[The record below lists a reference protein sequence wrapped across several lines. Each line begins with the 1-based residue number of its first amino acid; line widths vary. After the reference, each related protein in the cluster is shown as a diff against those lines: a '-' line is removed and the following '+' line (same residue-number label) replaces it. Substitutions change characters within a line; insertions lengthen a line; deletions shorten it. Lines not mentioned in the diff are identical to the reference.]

1 MTDETRAT
9 RETRQKFLLE
19 YRGVS
24 KAFEQGREVVS
35 SFDLRIAH
43 GETVVFIGPSGC
55 GKTTTLRMTNRLE
68 ELSEGSILLGGV
80 DTATID
86 PTKLRRSMGYVI
98 QGIGLFPHMTIW
110 ENIATVPRL
119 KGSNRDELET
129 IVGSCLELMELD
141 YGEYAHKYPHE
152 LSGGQQQR
160 VGVARAL
167 AGNPEVILMDE
178 PFGAL
183 DPLVRESLQDELIR
197 IKEQLS
203 ATIIFVTHDIHEA
216 IKMGDRIV
224 IMKDGR
230 IVQVGDPLTLLANPA
245 NDFVR
250 DFVGS
255 KDVLAQFKYLK
266 VADINTHDRPPC
278 IAETDSFA
286 AARKKLDRRMRRYE
300 YTSMSDTDKSSLV
313 CVCSPEGSLLGCID
327 VSLPFSDD
335 TSADQCMKIFPDV
348 TESSTAYEALAA
360 MVANNITSVPVQG
373 DDGRPIGV
381 ISMTLLHDYL
391 WRAR

>member
-1 MTDETRAT
+1 MTANDARS
-9 RETRQKFLLE
+9 KFLLE
-19 YRGVS
+19 YRDVA
-24 KAFEQGREVVS
+24 KTFELGKDVVS
-35 SFDLRIAH
+35 DFNLRIGH

-68 ELSEGSILLGGV
+68 ELSSGNILFGGV

-119 KGSNRDELET
+119 KGANRDELEN
-129 IVGSCLELMELD
+129 IVDSCLELMELD
-141 YGEYAHKYPHE
+141 YKEYAHKYPHE

-183 DPLVRESLQDELIR
+183 DPIVRESLQDELIR
-197 IKEQLS
+197 IKDQLS

-230 IVQVGDPLTLLANPA
+230 IVQIGDPLTLLANPA

-266 VADINTHDRPPC
+266 VADVDTHDRPPR
-278 IAETDSFA
+278 IAESDSFA
-286 AARKKLDRRMRRYE
+286 AARKKFDRRMRRYE
-300 YTSMSDTDKSSLV
+300 YNGMGDIDKSPLV
-313 CVCSPEGSLLGCID
+313 CVCSGEGKLLGCID
-327 VSLPFSDD
+327 VSKPFSDD
-335 TSADQCMKIFPDV
+335 TPADQCMKIFPDI
-348 TESSTAYEALAA
+348 TENSTAYEALSA
-360 MVANNITSVPVQG
+360 MIANNVTNLPVQG
-373 DDGRPIGV
+373 EGGKPIGA
-381 ISMTLLHDYL
+381 ISMTSLHDYL

>member
-1 MTDETRAT
+1 MERHHKH
-9 RETRQKFLLE
+9 QPLLE
-19 YRGVS
+19 YDGIS
-24 KAFEQGREVVS
+24 KIFQDDKAVVS
-35 SFDLRIAH
+35 NFDLRIEH

-68 ELSEGSILLGGV
+68 EPSGGTIRFNGV
-80 DTATID
+80 DTATVD

-119 KGSNRDELET
+119 KGSDKDEIEN
-129 IVGSCLELMELD
+129 IVDSCLELMELD
-141 YGEYAHKYPHE
+141 YMEYAHKYPHE

-197 IKEQLS
+197 IKDQLS

-224 IMKDGR
+224 IMRAGE

-278 IAETDSFA
+278 IEETETFSH
-286 AARKKLDRRMRRYE
+286 ARKKLDRRLRKYE
-300 YTSMSDTDKSSLV
+300 YLGISDIDKSSLV
-313 CVCSPEGSLLGCID
+313 CVTSKSGALLGCID
-327 VSLPFSDD
+327 VSKPFSDD
-335 TSADQCMKIFPDV
+335 TPADQCMKIFPDI
-348 TESSTAYEALAA
+348 TENSTAYEALSA
-360 MVANNITSVPVQG
+360 MVANDITSVPVQG
-373 DDGRPIGV
+373 DESKPVGI

-391 WRAR
+391 WRER

>member
-1 MTDETRAT
+1 MTTGENRSNHA
-9 RETRQKFLLE
+9 KILLE
-19 YRGVS
+19 YRNVT
-24 KAFEQGREVVS
+24 KTFEQGRNVVS
-35 SFDLRIAH
+35 DFNLRIGH

-68 ELSEGSILLGGV
+68 ELSGGNIFLDGV

-119 KGSNRDELET
+119 KGMNRDELEN

-141 YGEYAHKYPHE
+141 CGAYARKYPHE

-167 AGNPEVILMDE
+167 AGNPSVILMDE

-197 IKEQLS
+197 IKNQLS

-245 NDFVR
+245 DDFVR
-250 DFVGS
+250 DFVGA

-266 VADINTHDRPPC
+266 VADIDTHDRPPC
-278 IAETDSFA
+278 VAESDSFA
-286 AARKKLDRRMRRYE
+286 AARRKLDRRMRQYE
-300 YTSMSDTDKSSLV
+300 YDGASDIDKSSLV
-313 CVCSPEGSLLGCID
+313 CVCSPEGALLGCID
-327 VSLPFSDD
+327 VSKPFSDD
-335 TSADQCMKIFPDV
+335 TPADQCMKIFPDI
-348 TESSTAYEALAA
+348 TENSTAYEAFSA
-360 MVANNITSVPVQG
+360 MVANNSASLPVQDG
-373 DDGRPIGV
+373 EGRPVGV
-381 ISMTLLHDYL
+381 ISVTNLHDYL